1 MLEAAK
7 ADLEA
12 GKSSYKPPF
21 QAQSTAHSSLSTA
34 TAFLTPAN
42 GVSVRRKLP
51 RSPTLELTA
60 TVQVCCIAQAPGSQM
75 RDVWVGD
82 RSETQNL

>member
-1 MLEAAK
+1 MLETAK

-21 QAQSTAHSSLSTA
+21 QAHSTAHSSLSAA

-60 TVQVCCIAQAPGSQM
+60 TVQVCCTAQAARLLNAKRLGWRPF
-75 RDVWVGD
+75 
-82 RSETQNL
+82 